1 MGHLAGGVYHQLQHR
16 LDRYPVGAPESKE
29 LYEILR
35 ILYTEEEAALAARMP
50 MAPKPLDGLIRDTKL
65 EPGLLKIML
74 ERMAGKG
81 LVVDIE
87 QPATGETYYMLS
99 PTVVGFFEFSLMRER
114 SDMPQKRL
122 AELMHDL
129 LNKDDVFA
137 REVFQG
143 ETQVGRALAHE
154 AALPDDV
161 PEILDYEKASEIV
174 KTSTNQAVSLC
185 YCRHKSKLVGEGC
198 EIPLEICT
206 SINLGAD
213 FVIRKKLARQSSK
226 EELLDILDRSFELG
240 LVNVADNVQK
250 DVTFVC
256 HCCSCC
262 CGMIVSLNRFEIPQ
276 AIMTSSYVADVDK
289 HKCKGCKKCAK
300 ACPVD
305 AVKIKVIKRAD
316 RKKKYRWAEVDEKA
330 CLGCGV
336 CVGACDER
344 HAMGMKPRRQR
355 VIPPRDTFERVI
367 VMALER
373 GKLHEYIFDGDR
385 PPIPGALRGLV
396 KTALRLPP
404 TKKLLLSKQFKS
416 RFMKFLLER
425 DPASKGVAT

>member
-35 ILYTEEEAALAARMP
+35 ILYSEEEAALAARMP
-50 MAPKPLDGLIRDTKL
+50 MAPKTLKELIRVTRL
-65 EPGLLKIML
+65 EPVLLKIML
-74 ERMAGKG
+74 EGMAGKG
-81 LVVDIE
+81 LVMDIE
-87 QPATGETYYMLS
+87 HPATGETYYMLS
-99 PTVVGFFEFSLMRER
+99 PTVVGFFEFSLMRKR
-114 SDMPQKRL
+114 SDMPQKRI

-129 LNKDDVFA
+129 LHNDDVFA
-137 REVFQG
+137 RELFQQT
-143 ETQVGRALAHE
+143 TQVGRTLAHE
-154 AALPDDV
+154 AAMPPGV
-161 PEILDYEKASEIV
+161 PEILDYEKASEII

-185 YCRHKSKLVGEGC
+185 YCRHKNKLVGKECGF
-198 EIPLEICT
+198 PLEICT
-206 SINLGAD
+206 SLNLGAD
-213 FVIRKKLARQSSK
+213 FIIKNKLGRQSSK
-226 EELLDILDRSFELG
+226 SEMMDILDQSFELG

-250 DVTFVC
+250 DVTFIC

-262 CGMIVSLNRFEIPQ
+262 CGMLVSLNKFEIPT
-276 AIMTSSYVADVDK
+276 AIMTSNFVASVDK
-289 HKCKGCKKCAK
+289 HECKGCKKCAK
-300 ACPVD
+300 KCPVN

-316 RKKKYRWAEVDEKA
+316 RKKKYRWAEVDQKA

-336 CVGACDER
+336 CVGACDEH

-355 VIPPRDTFERVI
+355 VIPPRDTFDRTI
-367 VMALER
+367 TMALER
-373 GKLHEYIFDGDR
+373 GKLHEYIFDGDK

-404 TKKLLLSKQFKS
+404 TKKLLLSQQVKS

-425 DPASKGVAT
+425 DEASKKIAT